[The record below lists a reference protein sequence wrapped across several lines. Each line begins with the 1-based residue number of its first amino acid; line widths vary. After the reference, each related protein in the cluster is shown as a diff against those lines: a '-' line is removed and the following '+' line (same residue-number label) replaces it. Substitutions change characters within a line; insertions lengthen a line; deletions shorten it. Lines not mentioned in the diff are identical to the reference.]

1 VRKIRWTCA
10 STALSPKGLTSC
22 LFARPT
28 GAASDAHA
36 LNLNSDERDLLN
48 KYRDAVSDFAK
59 QDAELG
65 NEVNAFLRLRS
76 P

>member
-1 VRKIRWTCA
+1 
-10 STALSPKGLTSC
+10 

-65 NEVNAFLRLRS
+65 NEVNALS
-76 P
+76 